1 VEVTT
6 AVTNPSFSVTG
17 LYKDMTLTAE
27 GKIATIKIA
36 QTVSGTVQEAVYN
49 VAPTVSI
56 TGGSL
61 PAADRLIELKGSN
74 ALVTEIKIY

>member
-1 VEVTT
+1 MTS
-6 AVTNPSFSVTG
+6 AVTNPTFSVIG
-17 LYKDMTLTAE
+17 LYKDMTLTPE

-36 QTVSGTVQEAVYN
+36 QTVSGSVQEAVYN

-61 PAADRLIELKGSN
+61 PATDRTLELKGSN